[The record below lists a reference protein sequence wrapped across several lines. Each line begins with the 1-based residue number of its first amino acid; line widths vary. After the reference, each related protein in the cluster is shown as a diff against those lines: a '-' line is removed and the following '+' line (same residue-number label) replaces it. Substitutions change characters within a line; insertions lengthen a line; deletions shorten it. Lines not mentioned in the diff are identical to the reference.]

1 MTDRYENISCA
12 VLAGGKATRLNG
24 ENKAFLKVGGKT
36 NIEKFLSVT
45 AGIFGE
51 TIVVAREPEHYCNF
65 ENVKVVTD
73 IFKNIGPLG
82 GIHAAL
88 KNASYDAVFCFS
100 CDMPFLDREIILDEI
115 AEFQRSECGILV
127 PKIGDFIEPLHSVYS
142 RTLSDTIEQHI
153 SGGKD
158 YSIRSIFPVTVV
170 KYWDIADNYRNR
182 KAFTNINT
190 RHDMVYAQEVM
201 KG

>member
-1 MTDRYENISCA
+1 MSISNMSCA
-12 VLAGGKATRLNG
+12 ILAGGKATRLDG

-36 NIEKFLSVT
+36 NMEKFLAVT
-45 AGIFGE
+45 EGIFSE

-82 GIHAAL
+82 GIHTAL

-100 CDMPFLDREIILDEI
+100 CDMPFLDREIIIDEI

-127 PKIGDFIEPLHSVYS
+127 PKIGDFIEPLHAVYS
-142 RTLSDTIEQHI
+142 VTLSDTIEQHI
-153 SGGKD
+153 LDGKD
-158 YSIRSIFPVTVV
+158 YSIRSVFPATDL
-170 KYWDIADNYRNR
+170 KYWCVADNARNR

-190 RHDMVYAQEVM
+190 RHDIFHAEEVM

>member
-1 MTDRYENISCA
+1 MSISNMSCA
-12 VLAGGKATRLNG
+12 ILAGGKATRLDG

-36 NIEKFLSVT
+36 NMEKFLAVT
-45 AGIFGE
+45 EGIFSE
-51 TIVVAREPEHYCNF
+51 TIVVAREPEHYCDF

-88 KNASYDAVFCFS
+88 KNAAGDAVFCVS
-100 CDMPFLDREIILDEI
+100 CDMPFLDREIIIDEI
-115 AEFQRSECGILV
+115 AEFQRSECDILV
-127 PKIGDFIEPLHSVYS
+127 PRIGDYIEPLHAVYS
-142 RTLSDTIEQHI
+142 KVVADVIEKHILSGESYSVRSFFHLTIL
-153 SGGKD
+153 
-158 YSIRSIFPVTVV
+158 
-170 KYWDIADNYRNR
+170 KYWDIADNARNR

-190 RHDMVYAQEVM
+190 RHDIFHAEEVM

>member
-51 TIVVAREPEHYCNF
+51 TIVVAREPEHYCGF

-115 AEFQRSECGILV
+115 AEFKRSQCKVLV
-127 PKIGDFIEPLHSVYS
+127 PRIGDYIEPLHAVYS
-142 RTLSDTIEQHI
+142 KVVADVIEKHI
-153 SGGKD
+153 MSGERLFCQKFLPFNNFEILG
-158 YSIRSIFPVTVV
+158 YC
-170 KYWDIADNYRNR
+170 
-182 KAFTNINT
+182 
-190 RHDMVYAQEVM
+190 
-201 KG
+201 